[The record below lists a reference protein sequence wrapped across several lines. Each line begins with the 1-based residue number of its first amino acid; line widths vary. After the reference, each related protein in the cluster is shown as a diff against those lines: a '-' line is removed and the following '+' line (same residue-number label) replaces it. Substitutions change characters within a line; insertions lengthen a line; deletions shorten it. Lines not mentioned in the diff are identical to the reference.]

1 MTFTTVPTFIFTFL
15 VFCLISLNIDT
26 SAIGDMSSILT
37 LSDTISN
44 DFYIS
49 PILFLVP
56 VLVII
61 LAFLKVRPVIALS
74 CGVVLAIVFTLIFQA
89 NENGLAIYKEEIA
102 KKLPE
107 YSYKTIATIVD
118 EGVEKGYYVPLE
130 PYTNNAVKDKKI
142 KNIRPSEEIVTA
154 FLNWNIRRI
163 TTVSKMIKKYSK

>member
-1 MTFTTVPTFIFTFL
+1 MGRGKKIFHE
-15 VFCLISLNIDT
+15 LNIDELPFE
-26 SAIGDMSSILT
+26 INSSNL
-37 LSDTISN
+37 N
-44 DFYIS
+44 DFGQDASKDLQSIFFGIES
-49 PILFLVP
+49 SS
-56 VLVII
+56 
-61 LAFLKVRPVIALS
+61 LKWCMSTVKKAK
-74 CGVVLAIVFTLIFQA
+74 VFTLIFQA

-118 EGVEKGYYVPLE
+118 EGVEKGYYLPLE

-154 FLNWNIRRI
+154 FLNWNIKRI

>member
-1 MTFTTVPTFIFTFL
+1 MGRGKKIFHK
-15 VFCLISLNIDT
+15 LNIDELPFE
-26 SAIGDMSSILT
+26 INSSNL
-37 LSDTISN
+37 N
-44 DFYIS
+44 DFGQDASKDLQSIFFGIES
-49 PILFLVP
+49 SS
-56 VLVII
+56 
-61 LAFLKVRPVIALS
+61 LKWCMSTVKKAK
-74 CGVVLAIVFTLIFQA
+74 VFTLIFQA

>member
-1 MTFTTVPTFIFTFL
+1 MARSSDRGKKI
-15 VFCLISLNIDT
+15 ISKLNLDKLPFDINSTNLNNFGQDT
-26 SAIGDMSSILT
+26 SKDLQSIFFGIESSSLKWCMST
-37 LSDTISN
+37 
-44 DFYIS
+44 
-49 PILFLVP
+49 VKK
-56 VLVII
+56 
-61 LAFLKVRPVIALS
+61 AK
-74 CGVVLAIVFTLIFQA
+74 VFTLIFQA

-118 EGVEKGYYVPLE
+118 EGVEKGYYLPLE

-154 FLNWNIRRI
+154 FLNWNIKRI